1 MISSLAHAYPFVPD
15 IQSPPAGTTAGA
27 HRLLSPKA
35 ERSSSYSVQA
45 IAVLTYALALVAVM
59 TLTFHQADPVLE
71 EPLELVMLPAEPEA
85 PAIEEPPPSPIE
97 EEIEP
102 EPPPPPVAEEPE
114 PVAPVESTPPIP
126 EKKPI
131 PVKKK
136 RAEKPPVQRPQRA
149 AVSAPGSARQA
160 APSAKAV
167 PSGYA
172 NQIFARVS
180 RTASTGPARAEIA
193 RGQKG
198 RISYR
203 LVIGPGGNLI
213 SKSITPSG
221 NPIFDRAA
229 TDALARAAPFPPTG
243 VARAISLSGAIVYR

>member
-1 MISSLAHAYPFVPD
+1 
-15 IQSPPAGTTAGA
+15 
-27 HRLLSPKA
+27 
-35 ERSSSYSVQA
+35 VQA

-59 TLTFHQADPVLE
+59 TLTFHQSDPVLE
-71 EPLELVMLPAEPEA
+71 EPLELVMLPAEPEM
-85 PAIEEPPPSPIE
+85 PAIEEPPPPIE
-97 EEIEP
+97 EELEP

-114 PVAPVESTPPIP
+114 PLAPVESKPPIP

-136 RAEKPPVQRPQRA
+136 RAEKPVVQRPRRA
-149 AVSAPGSARQA
+149 AVPAPGGAGRA

-198 RISYR
+198 RIRYR
-203 LVIGPGGNLI
+203 LVIGPGGELI

-229 TDALARAAPFPPTG
+229 ADALARAAPFPPTG
-243 VARAISLSGAIVYR
+243 IARAISLSGAIVYR